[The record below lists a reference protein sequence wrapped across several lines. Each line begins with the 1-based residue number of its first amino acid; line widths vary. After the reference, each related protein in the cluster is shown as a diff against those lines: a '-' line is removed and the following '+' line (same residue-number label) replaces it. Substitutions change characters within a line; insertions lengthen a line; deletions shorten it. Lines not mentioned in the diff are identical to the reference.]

1 MRGGRGGEGVPIGGE
16 VHILNFSQYD
26 RRLFKRG
33 KAVIRR
39 FTALEN
45 CYGNLNKLVE
55 AGLASSSSSNTAL
68 LSFELAFLPI
78 YNKSNIVNEP

>member
-1 MRGGRGGEGVPIGGE
+1 MTGAYSKGALWGEA
-16 VHILNFSQYD
+16 L
-26 RRLFKRG
+26 
-33 KAVIRR
+33 IRR

-78 YNKSNIVNEP
+78 YNKSNIVNEPWNTCIIYI